1 MNLTSIAR
9 PYAKAAF
16 EAAKSANQILLWSL
30 ALKQLAF
37 TADHTDV
44 KSILKNPNDTKEK
57 LSELFID
64 VLHKSLG
71 NGSANNFLPLDN
83 FIHLLAEKKRLN
95 LLPDIAHLFEEK
107 SAAESGLIALTIT
120 TAYTMNDEQ
129 RNQLIERLIKQLHS
143 KIKADFFVD
152 EQLTS
157 GLLIRSEN
165 WVWDGS
171 VRGTLGRLRTVLG

>member
-16 EAAKSANQILLWSL
+16 EAAKSANQIPLWSL

-37 TADHTDV
+37 IADNANV
-44 KSILKNPNDTKEK
+44 KSILKNPHYTKAK
-57 LSELFID
+57 LSELFIEI
-64 VLHKSLG
+64 LHKSLG
-71 NGSANNFLPLDN
+71 NGSANNFLSLDN
-83 FIHLLAEKKRLN
+83 FIYLLAEKKRLP

-107 SAAESGLIALTIT
+107 SAEESGLIALTIT
-120 TAYTMNDEQ
+120 TAYAMNDEQ
-129 RNQLIERLIKQLHS
+129 KNQLTEHLIKQLHS
-143 KIKADFFVD
+143 KIKADFLVD
-152 EQLTS
+152 EKTMS

-171 VRGTLGRLRTVLG
+171 VKGTLTRLKAALA